1 MRRAKRNL
9 LSGAMALAM
18 AASVLSWA
26 PVQAYADEPAAA
38 VTQSEETQ
46 ATPETSVTPPS
57 LKMNL

>member
-1 MRRAKRNL
+1 
-9 LSGAMALAM
+9 MALAM